1 MNLLSG
7 GNPMTEQEI
16 ASLGPAFAGYLGRFR
31 RCFRQKRTAAH
42 FDTYC
47 RGLLSELPRKS
58 VEPIALA
65 AGTAVRTLQEFLA
78 TARWDHEAAR
88 TTVQWDVAEVIATI
102 SADVVGTV
110 GVIDETSCQKWG
122 EHTPGVQ
129 RQYLGCVGKVDN
141 GIVTV
146 HVGVTRG
153 CFQALLDADLYLP
166 KAWDADRDRCRAAG
180 IPDEVGYR
188 PKWRIALDQLAR
200 LSGKGLRFDWLVFD
214 EGYGAAVPF
223 LKILSLIGQ
232 RFVAEVPVNFSVRRH
247 EGSRARRAD
256 QRLTPADARRGRRF
270 RIAHRTVRDSV
281 WRATSAV
288 VWAAGRRQTLVV
300 AINEATAEV
309 KYFLTNAAGVSL
321 AQVLAV
327 AFRRFT
333 VEQVFRLAKQEAGL
347 MHYEGRDY
355 TGLTRHLILSLIVLG
370 FVAAHTERLRG
381 EKSAGDGRASLP
393 GAQPPLCGLV
403 PPSAGSSGNTA
414 HERGHLLPPTPQ
426 RSGREGA
433 QETAA

>member
-1 MNLLSG
+1 
-7 GNPMTEQEI
+7 MTEQEI
-16 ASLGPAFAGYLGRFR
+16 AKLGPAFAGYLGRFR

-58 VEPIALA
+58 VEPIALE
-65 AGTAVRTLQEFLA
+65 AGAAVRTLQEFLV
-78 TARWDHEAAR
+78 TSRWDHEAAR
-88 TTVQWDVAEVIATI
+88 ATLQRDLAEEIAAVP
-102 SADVVGTV
+102 ADGLGTV

-129 RQYLGCVGKVDN
+129 RQYLGCIGKVDN

-146 HVGVTRG
+146 HVGVAKGR
-153 CFQALLDADLYLP
+153 FQTLLDADLYLP
-166 KAWDADRDRCRAAG
+166 EVWDADRKRCRAAG
-180 IPDEVGYR
+180 IPDEVRYR
-188 PKWRIALDQLAR
+188 PKWRIALDQFVR
-200 LSGKGLRFDWLVFD
+200 LGQNGAVFDWLVFD
-214 EGYGAAVPF
+214 EAYGAIVPF
-223 LKILSLIGQ
+223 LKILTFIGQ
-232 RFVAEVPVNFSVRRH
+232 RFVAEVPVNFMVRKRL
-247 EGSRARRAD
+247 GGPARRAD
-256 QRLTPADARRGRRF
+256 ERLTAADARSSRRF

-281 WRATSAV
+281 WRAQSAT
-288 VWAAGRRQTLVV
+288 VWAAGRKQTLIV

-309 KYFLTNAAGVSL
+309 KYFLTNATDESL
-321 AQVLAV
+321 GRVLAV
-327 AFRRFT
+327 AFRRWT
-333 VEQVFRLAKQEAGL
+333 VEQAFRLAKQEAGL

-381 EKSAGDGRASLP
+381 EKSAPDGGAGVP
-393 GAQPPLCGLV
+393 GAEPPLCGSI
-403 PPSAGSSGNTA
+403 PASSAGSGAAA

-426 RSGREGA
+426 RSGCEVA